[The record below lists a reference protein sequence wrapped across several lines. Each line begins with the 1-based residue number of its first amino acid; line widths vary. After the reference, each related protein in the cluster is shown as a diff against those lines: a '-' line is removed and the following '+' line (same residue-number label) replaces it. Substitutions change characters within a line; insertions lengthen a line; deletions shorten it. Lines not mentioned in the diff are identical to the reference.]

1 MINAMQ
7 KDAKKGGSPLDR
19 LKNEGL
25 IPDVDY
31 DDPENL
37 DIPGFSQM
45 TKEEKRKA
53 ILKKQQLT
61 KMGIDPKT
69 VNKIM
74 KKDNIKI
81 GNLPNESDYPD
92 VTEDE
97 C

>member
-1 MINAMQ
+1 MVNAM
-7 KDAKKGGSPLDR
+7 KADAKKQGSPLDK

-37 DIPGFSQM
+37 DIPGYNQM

-53 ILKKQQLT
+53 ILKKKELI

-74 KKDNIKI
+74 KKDNLKI
-81 GNLPNESDYPD
+81 GNLPSESD
-92 VTEDE
+92 
-97 C
+97 

>member
-1 MINAMQ
+1 MMMINAMQ
-7 KDAKKGGSPLDR
+7 KDAKKGGSPLDK

-31 DDPENL
+31 DDPKNL
-37 DIPGFSQM
+37 DIPGFAHM

-69 VNKIM
+69 INKIM

-81 GNLPNESDYPD
+81 GNLPSESD
-92 VTEDE
+92 
-97 C
+97 